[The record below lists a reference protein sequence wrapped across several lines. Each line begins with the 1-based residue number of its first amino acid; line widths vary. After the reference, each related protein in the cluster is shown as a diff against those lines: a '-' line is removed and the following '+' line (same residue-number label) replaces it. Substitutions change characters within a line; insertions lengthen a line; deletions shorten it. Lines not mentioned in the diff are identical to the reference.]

1 MVLADFLIATAAIL
15 GFISLFKNLLAFA
28 RWLHAAFL
36 RKPKDL
42 RDYGSW
48 AVVTGATD
56 GIGKALVFELAS
68 KGLNL
73 VLVGRNPSKLEA
85 TSRELSDRFGA
96 TTEVKTVV
104 ADLAKLSGEEIAA
117 AIAGATEGIDVGL
130 LVNNAG
136 LSYPY
141 AMYFH
146 EVDRELMESI
156 LRVNLNAAVWVT
168 KGVIDGML
176 KKKRGA
182 IVNMG
187 SGSALY
193 ISSFPLMAFFLAT
206 FSRSISLEYERQGID
221 VQCQTPL
228 FIATK
233 MTRLK
238 RQHVF
243 IPSAEIFSRA
253 SVRWIGYDRMCNPY
267 WSHSVQAFVTRT
279 LDAIIVWGL
288 ERHMKGWREARERR
302 ISRSSNMV
310 THHEIS

>member
-1 MVLADFLIATAAIL
+1 MALADFLIATAAVL
-15 GFISLFKNLLAFA
+15 GFFSLFKNLLAFA
-28 RWLHAAFL
+28 RWLYAAFL

-48 AVVTGATD
+48 AIVTGATD

-85 TSRELSDRFGA
+85 TSRELRDRFGA

-136 LSYPY
+136 MASRPK
-141 AMYFH
+141 YFH
-146 EVDRELMESI
+146 EVDRELTESM
-156 LRVNLNAAVWVT
+156 LRVNVNAAVWAT

-176 KKKRGA
+176 KRKRGA
-182 IVNMG
+182 ILNMG
-187 SGSALY
+187 SGSAMY
-193 ISSFPLMAFFLAT
+193 ISSYPLLTLYASTKAFLAT
-206 FSRSISLEYERQGID
+206 FSRSISLEYEGQGID
-221 VQCQTPL
+221 IQCQAPL

-233 MTRLK
+233 MTRMK
-238 RQHVF
+238 RRYLF

-253 SVRWIGYDRMCNPY
+253 SVRWIGYDRVCNPY
-267 WSHSVQAFVTRT
+267 WSHSVQAFVART
-279 LDAIIVWGL
+279 LDTITVWGL
-288 ERHMKGWREARERR
+288 ECYTKWVRDQER
-302 ISRSSNMV
+302 SRR
-310 THHEIS
+310 

>member
-1 MVLADFLIATAAIL
+1 MALADFLIATAAVL
-15 GFISLFKNLLAFA
+15 GFFSLFKNLLAFA
-28 RWLHAAFL
+28 RWLYAAFL

-48 AVVTGATD
+48 AIVTGATD

-85 TSRELSDRFGA
+85 TSRELRDRFGA

-136 LSYPY
+136 MASRPK
-141 AMYFH
+141 YFH
-146 EVDRELMESI
+146 EVDRELTESM
-156 LRVNLNAAVWVT
+156 LRVNVNAAVWAT

-176 KKKRGA
+176 KRKRGA
-182 IVNMG
+182 ILNMG
-187 SGSALY
+187 SGSAMY
-193 ISSFPLMAFFLAT
+193 ISSYPLLTLYASTKAFLAT
-206 FSRSISLEYERQGID
+206 FSRSISLEYKGQGID
-221 VQCQTPL
+221 IQCQAPL

-233 MTRLK
+233 MTRMK
-238 RQHVF
+238 RRYLF

-253 SVRWIGYDRMCNPY
+253 SVRWIGYDRVCNPY
-267 WSHSVQAFVTRT
+267 WSHSVQAFVART
-279 LDAIIVWGL
+279 LDTIIVWGL
-288 ERHMKGWREARERR
+288 ECYAKWLRGARER
-302 ISRSSNMV
+302 SRR
-310 THHEIS
+310 

>member
-1 MVLADFLIATAAIL
+1 MALADFLIATAAVL

-28 RWLHAAFL
+28 RWLYAAFL

-48 AVVTGATD
+48 AIVTGATD
-56 GIGKALVFELAS
+56 GIGKALAFELAS

-85 TSRELSDRFGA
+85 TSRELRDRFGA

-136 LSYPY
+136 MASRPK
-141 AMYFH
+141 YFH
-146 EVDRELMESI
+146 EVDRELTESM
-156 LRVNLNAAVWVT
+156 LRVNVNAAVWAT

-176 KKKRGA
+176 KRKRGA
-182 IVNMG
+182 ILNMG
-187 SGSALY
+187 SGSAMY
-193 ISSFPLMAFFLAT
+193 ISSYPLLTLYASTKAFLAT
-206 FSRSISLEYERQGID
+206 FSRSISLEYEGQGID
-221 VQCQTPL
+221 IQCQAPL

-233 MTRLK
+233 MTRMK
-238 RQHVF
+238 RRYLF

-253 SVRWIGYDRMCNPY
+253 SVRWIGYDRVCNPY
-267 WSHSVQAFVTRT
+267 WSHSVQAFVART
-279 LDAIIVWGL
+279 LDTIIVWGL
-288 ERHMKGWREARERR
+288 ECYAKGLRRARER
-302 ISRSSNMV
+302 SRR
-310 THHEIS
+310 

>member
-193 ISSFPLMAFFLAT
+193 ISSFPLMALYASTKAFLAT

-221 VQCQTPL
+221 VQCQV
-228 FIATK
+228 
-233 MTRLK
+233 
-238 RQHVF
+238 HVQ
-243 IPSAEIFSRA
+243 EIKKKKSR
-253 SVRWIGYDRMCNPY
+253 D
-267 WSHSVQAFVTRT
+267 
-279 LDAIIVWGL
+279 
-288 ERHMKGWREARERR
+288 
-302 ISRSSNMV
+302 
-310 THHEIS
+310 